1 MSLRDDTF
9 TANTKANKKLEPIP
23 WGHHSSVPATRSG
36 PRAVTP
42 PASTSPYFSRSRART
57 RPSAFIT
64 SRRLAPGVGL
74 EGGVGQAN
82 APSLPLSVAA
92 LPPAPLFR
100 LRIFCSRGSLT
111 PVAAPNAFPNVFLAV
126 DRIRRN
132 GFGAVS

>member
-64 SRRLAPGVGL
+64 SRRLAPGVGS
-74 EGGVGQAN
+74 EGGGKPMPHPYLYQWRRR
-82 APSLPLSVAA
+82 
-92 LPPAPLFR
+92 R
-100 LRIFCSRGSLT
+100 LRGCFVFGFF
-111 PVAAPNAFPNVFLAV
+111 VAGVADPRAARYVKDKWIRSCWRAPRRTFL
-126 DRIRRN
+126 
-132 GFGAVS
+132 

>member
-74 EGGVGQAN
+74 EGGWGKPMPHPYLYQWRLCRLRRCFVLGF
-82 APSLPLSVAA
+82 SVAVG
-92 LPPAPLFR
+92 R
-100 LRIFCSRGSLT
+100 
-111 PVAAPNAFPNVFLAV
+111 
-126 DRIRRN
+126 
-132 GFGAVS
+132 

>member
-64 SRRLAPGVGL
+64 SRRLAPGVGS
-74 EGGVGQAN
+74 EGGGASQC
-82 APSLPLSVAA
+82 PIPTSISGGFAA
-92 LPPAPLFR
+92 CAVVSCLD
-100 LRIFCSRGSLT
+100 
-111 PVAAPNAFPNVFLAV
+111 FL
-126 DRIRRN
+126 
-132 GFGAVS
+132 

>member
-100 LRIFCSRGSLT
+100 IRIFCRWGC
-111 PVAAPNAFPNVFLAV
+111 
-126 DRIRRN
+126 
-132 GFGAVS
+132 

>member
-64 SRRLAPGVGL
+64 SRRLAPGVGS
-74 EGGVGQAN
+74 EGGQAN

-92 LPPAPLFR
+92 SPPAWLFR
-100 LRIFCSRGSLT
+100 VWIFCSWGC
-111 PVAAPNAFPNVFLAV
+111 
-126 DRIRRN
+126 
-132 GFGAVS
+132 